1 MRAPGCVCLYWRVC
15 VGVCVSSRVSAFV
28 GECVWVR
35 VRVCVCVCVFVCVC
49 VLVFVREGFCVGGF
63 LCVYMCVC
71 AGV

>member
-1 MRAPGCVCLYWRVC
+1 MR
-15 VGVCVSSRVSAFV
+15 VGVCVGSRVSAFV

-35 VRVCVCVCVFVCVC
+35 ACVC
-49 VLVFVREGFCVGGF
+49 VLVFVLEGECVGGF